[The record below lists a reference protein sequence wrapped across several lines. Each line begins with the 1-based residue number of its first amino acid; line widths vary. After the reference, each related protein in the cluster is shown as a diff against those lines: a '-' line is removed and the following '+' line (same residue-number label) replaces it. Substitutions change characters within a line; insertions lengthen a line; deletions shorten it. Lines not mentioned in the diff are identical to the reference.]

1 MDIYGKIEASRKA
14 GLTDA
19 EISEILLSQPEAE
32 ESRKA
37 GITDDE
43 LLQHFGL
50 AKAAPSEG
58 IPEARKGGTYFGVVP
73 QEGELP
79 DIAKLGL
86 RAAETVSRMAKSTP
100 ASAGK
105 AIAGIYDVV
114 TGLPGAA
121 QTVQKALGG
130 DVTAKKEIADYLRGI
145 RGGLVERYGSL
156 ERINNTIETDPIGMF
171 MDLAGMTSGGAGVAR
186 LGGAARELVRL
197 DNRGMLGAPGTV
209 GQLARAGAQ
218 EAAPLA
224 EAARAINVVNPLAVA
239 GQVAAAPMRLS
250 EPAYSFAR
258 NMMSPRYATYLAA
271 AEGQAP
277 ELINQLRS
285 PANVM
290 VPGSM
295 PTAAQ
300 AAAPLGATRFA
311 ALGETSRA
319 ILPSEYAARAAEQNA
334 ARIAALQKISKTP
347 RTLAGNIKRR
357 TDVTDAMYEQ
367 AKEAGDIVN
376 PDPLVTHIDTVI
388 KENAGNPRI
397 VKEFQRAK
405 KSLMSGVDEE
415 TGAPTYHTDAR
426 VVASVIDGLKGTLE
440 NKKNKYITRQL
451 LELKDKFIE
460 AIPGY
465 SEAEVKF
472 ATMSRP
478 INRMQLGKLLIDEL
492 QATMGEEA
500 PQRATAFVGAVKE
513 AAPMIRKATGLKFVE
528 SLKDILTPREFK
540 NVNAVVSDLQR
551 EAKAVREGRL
561 ARQAGPTAADVTAEG
576 GAPPRFN
583 WFNRLNSFVNKV
595 MEKAEGKINRRMAI
609 KIAKEMLNPEEAAQ
623 ALEQALAYTKQTEQ
637 RAASLR
643 NAPARVEAAINRP
656 MLSGAASMQNAF
668 TQNQVNQNAMAR

>member
-14 GLTDA
+14 GLTNA

-37 GITDDE
+37 GITDVE

-50 AKAAPSEG
+50 SEQPSEAIPAPRKEQTYAFG
-58 IPEARKGGTYFGVVP
+58 IVP
-73 QEGELP
+73 QEGEIP

-86 RAAETVSRMAKSTP
+86 RGAETVARMTASAP

-105 AIAGIYDVV
+105 AIAGLYDVV
-114 TGLPGAA
+114 TNLPNAA
-121 QTVQKALGG
+121 ATVKNALGG
-130 DVTAKKEIADYLRGI
+130 DPNAKKDIADYLRGI
-145 RGGLVERYGSL
+145 KGGLIERYGSL
-156 ERINNTIETDPIGMF
+156 ERINKTIETDPIGMF
-171 MDLAGMTSGGAGVAR
+171 MDLAGIAEGGAGMAR
-186 LGGAARELVRL
+186 LGGAVRETGRL
-197 DNRGMLGAPGTV
+197 AEQGVLGGAGTA
-209 GQLARAGAQ
+209 GRIARAGAQ

-224 EAARAINVVNPLAVA
+224 EAARAINVVNPLTVA
-239 GQVAAAPMRLS
+239 GQAVAAPMRLS
-250 EPAYSFAR
+250 QPAYSFAR
-258 NMMSPRYATYLAA
+258 NMMAPRYATYLAA
-271 AEGQAP
+271 AEGRAP
-277 ELINQLRS
+277 ELISQLQS
-285 PANVM
+285 PANM
-290 VPGSM
+290 LVPGSV

-300 AAAPLGATRFA
+300 AAAPLGMTRFS

-319 ILPSEYAARAAEQNA
+319 ILPTEYAARAAEQNA
-334 ARIAALQKISKTP
+334 ARVASLQKISKTP

-357 TDVTDAMYEQ
+357 TDTTDAMYEQ
-367 AKEAGDIVN
+367 AKDAGDIVD
-376 PDPLVTHIDTVI
+376 PDPLVSHIDAVI
-388 KENAGNPRI
+388 EENAGNPRL

-405 KSLMSGVDEE
+405 KSLMSGTDES
-415 TGAPTYHTDAR
+415 GAPTYHTDAR

-451 LELKDKFIE
+451 LELKGKFIE

-465 SEAEVKF
+465 SEAEAQF

-500 PQRATAFVGAVKE
+500 PQRAAAFVGAVKE
-513 AAPMIRKATGLKFVE
+513 AAPLIREATGMKYIT
-528 SLKDILTPREFK
+528 SLKQILTPREFK
-540 NVNAVVSDLQR
+540 SVNAIVADLQR

-609 KIAKEMLNPEEAAQ
+609 KIAKEMLDPQQAAQ
-623 ALEQALAYTKQTEQ
+623 ALQQALDYSAQTEK
-637 RAASLR
+637 RTAALGEKAKR
-643 NAPARVEAAINRP
+643 IQAAANKPALTGAVAA
-656 MLSGAASMQNAF
+656 QNAF

>member
-14 GLTDA
+14 GLSDA

-37 GITDDE
+37 GITDAE
-43 LLQHFGL
+43 MLQHFGL
-50 AKAAPSEG
+50 SKAPSEG
-58 IPEARKGGTYFGVVP
+58 IPAPRTGGTYFGVIP

-86 RAAETVSRMAKSTP
+86 RGAETVSRMAQSALP
-100 ASAGK
+100 SAGK
-105 AIAGIYDVV
+105 AVAGLYDVV
-114 TGLPGAA
+114 TGLPHAA
-121 QTVQKALGG
+121 ETVKNALGG
-130 DVTAKKEIADYLRGI
+130 DPLAKKDIADYLRSVK
-145 RGGLVERYGSL
+145 GGLIERYGSL
-156 ERINNTIETDPIGMF
+156 ERINKTIETDPVGMF
-171 MDLAGMTSGGAGVAR
+171 MDLAGVVEGGAGMAR
-186 LGGAARELVRL
+186 LGGAVRETGRL
-197 DNRGMLGAPGTV
+197 AEQGVLGGAGTA
-209 GQLARAGAQ
+209 GRIARAGAQ

-224 EAARAINVVNPLAVA
+224 EAARGINVVNPLTMA
-239 GQVAAAPMRLS
+239 GQAVAAPMRLS
-250 EPAYSFAR
+250 QPAYSFAR
-258 NMMSPRYATYLAA
+258 NMMAPRYATYLAA
-271 AEGQAP
+271 AEGRAP
-277 ELINQLRS
+277 ELISQLQS
-285 PANVM
+285 PANM
-290 VPGSM
+290 LVPGSM

-300 AAAPLGATRFA
+300 AAAPLGITRFS

-319 ILPSEYAARAAEQNA
+319 ILPTEYAARAAEQNA
-334 ARIAALQKISKTP
+334 ARVASLQKISKTP

-357 TDVTDAMYEQ
+357 TDTTDAMYEQ
-367 AKEAGDIVN
+367 AKDAGDIVD
-376 PDPLVTHIDTVI
+376 PDPLVSHIDTVI
-388 KENAGNPRI
+388 EENAGNPRL

-405 KSLMSGVDEE
+405 KSLMSGTDES
-415 TGAPTYHTDAR
+415 GAPTYHTDAR

-451 LELKDKFIE
+451 LELKGKFIE

-465 SEAEVKF
+465 SEAEAQF

-513 AAPMIRKATGLKFVE
+513 AAPLIREATGMKYIT
-528 SLKDILTPREFK
+528 SLKQILTPREFK
-540 NVNAVVSDLQR
+540 SVNAIVADLQR

-609 KIAKEMLNPEEAAQ
+609 KIAKEMLDPQQAAQ
-623 ALEQALAYTKQTEQ
+623 ALQQALDYSAQTEK
-637 RAASLR
+637 RAAGLKSKSQR
-643 NAPARVEAAINRP
+643 IEAAANKP
-656 MLSGAASMQNAF
+656 GLAGAISAQNAF
-668 TQNQVNQNAMAR
+668 TQNQINQNAMAR

>member
-14 GLTDA
+14 GLTNA
-19 EISEILLSQPEAE
+19 EIGEILLSQPEAE

-37 GITDDE
+37 GVTDAE

-50 AKAAPSEG
+50 SEQPSEG
-58 IPEARKGGTYFGVVP
+58 IPAQRKGQTYAFGIVP
-73 QEGELP
+73 QEGEIP

-86 RAAETVSRMAKSTP
+86 RGAETVARMATNAPASAGRAVAGLYDVVTNLPHAAETVKNA
-100 ASAGK
+100 
-105 AIAGIYDVV
+105 V
-114 TGLPGAA
+114 
-121 QTVQKALGG
+121 GG
-130 DVTAKKEIADYLRGI
+130 DPLAKKDIADYLRSV
-145 RGGLVERYGSL
+145 RGGLIERYGSL
-156 ERINNTIETDPIGMF
+156 ERINKTIETDPVGMF
-171 MDLAGMTSGGAGVAR
+171 MDLAGLAEGGAGMAR
-186 LGGAARELVRL
+186 VGGAVREAGRL
-197 DNRGMLGAPGTV
+197 AEQGVIGAPGTT
-209 GQLARAGAQ
+209 GRLARASAQ
-218 EAAPLA
+218 EASPLT
-224 EAARAINVVNPLAVA
+224 EAARAINAVNPLTVA
-239 GQVAAAPMRLS
+239 GQAIAAPMRLS

-258 NMMSPRYATYLAA
+258 NMMAPRYATYLAA
-271 AEGQAP
+271 AEGRAP
-277 ELINQLRS
+277 ELISQLQS
-285 PANVM
+285 PANM
-290 VPGSM
+290 LVPGSM

-300 AAAPLGATRFA
+300 AAAPLGTTRFS

-319 ILPSEYAARAAEQNA
+319 ILPTEYAQRAAEQNA
-334 ARIAALQKISKTP
+334 ARVASLQKISKTP

-357 TDVTDAMYEQ
+357 ADVTDAMYEQ
-367 AKEAGDIVN
+367 AKDAGDIVD
-376 PDPLVTHIDTVI
+376 PDPLVSHIDSVI
-388 KENAGNPRI
+388 EENAGNPRL

-405 KSLMSGVDEE
+405 KSLMSGTDEA
-415 TGAPTYHTDAR
+415 GAPTYHTDAR

-451 LELKDKFIE
+451 LELKGKFIE

-465 SEAEVKF
+465 NEAEAKF

-492 QATMGEEA
+492 QSTMGEEA

-513 AAPMIRKATGLKFVE
+513 AAPLIREATGMKYIT
-528 SLKDILTPREFK
+528 SLKQILTPREFK
-540 NVNAVVSDLQR
+540 SVNAIVDDLQR

-609 KIAKEMLNPEEAAQ
+609 KIAKEMLDPQQAAQ
-623 ALEQALAYTKQTEQ
+623 ALQQALDYSAQTEK
-637 RAASLR
+637 RAAGLR
-643 NAPARVEAAINRP
+643 AKAKQIETAANKPALA
-656 MLSGAASMQNAF
+656 GAVSAQNAF

>member
-14 GLTDA
+14 GLTNA

-37 GITDDE
+37 GITDAE

-50 AKAAPSEG
+50 SEQPSEG
-58 IPEARKGGTYFGVVP
+58 IPAQRKAQTYAFGIVP
-73 QEGELP
+73 QEGEIP
-79 DIAKLGL
+79 DIAKIGL
-86 RAAETVSRMAKSTP
+86 RGAETVARMT
-100 ASAGK
+100 ASALPSAGR
-105 AIAGIYDVV
+105 AIAGLYDVA
-114 TGLPGAA
+114 TNLPNAA
-121 QTVQKALGG
+121 ATVKNALAG
-130 DVTAKKEIADYLRGI
+130 DPNAKKDIADYLRSV
-145 RGGLVERYGSL
+145 RGGLIERYGSL
-156 ERINNTIETDPIGMF
+156 ERINKTIETDPVGMF
-171 MDLAGMTSGGAGVAR
+171 MDIAGLVEGGAGMAR
-186 LGGAARELVRL
+186 VGGAAREAGRL
-197 DNRGMLGAPGTV
+197 AEQGVIGAPGTT
-209 GQLARAGAQ
+209 GRLARASAQ
-218 EAAPLA
+218 EAAPLT
-224 EAARAINVVNPLAVA
+224 EAARAINVVNPLTMA
-239 GQVAAAPMRLS
+239 GQAVAAPMRLS
-250 EPAYSFAR
+250 QPAYSFAR
-258 NMMSPRYATYLAA
+258 NMMAPRYATYLAA
-271 AEGQAP
+271 AENRAP
-277 ELINQLRS
+277 ELISQLQS
-285 PANVM
+285 PANM
-290 VPGSM
+290 LVPGSV

-300 AAAPLGATRFA
+300 AAAPLGMTRFS

-319 ILPSEYAARAAEQNA
+319 ILPTEYAARAAEQNA
-334 ARIAALQKISKTP
+334 ARVAALQKISKTP
-347 RTLAGNIKRR
+347 RTLASNIKRR
-357 TDVTDAMYEQ
+357 SDVTDAMYEQ
-367 AKEAGDIVN
+367 AKDAGDIVD
-376 PDPLVTHIDTVI
+376 PDPLVSHIDTVI
-388 KENAGNPRI
+388 EENAGNPRL

-405 KSLMSGVDEE
+405 KSLMSGTDE

-451 LELKDKFIE
+451 LELKGKFIE

-465 SEAEVKF
+465 SEAEAQF

-513 AAPMIRKATGLKFVE
+513 AAPLIREATGMKYIT
-528 SLKDILTPREFK
+528 SLKQILTPREFK
-540 NVNAVVSDLQR
+540 NVNAIVADLQR

-609 KIAKEMLNPEEAAQ
+609 KIAKEMLDPQQAAQ
-623 ALEQALAYTKQTEQ
+623 ALQQALDYSAQTEK
-637 RAASLR
+637 RTAALGEKAKR
-643 NAPARVEAAINRP
+643 IQAAANKPALAGAVAA
-656 MLSGAASMQNAF
+656 QNAF